1 MKTKA
6 LMVIVFLL
14 LCSAILASGNDS
26 EAEEYWRKTQE
37 LNQMAERFK
46 AETGFVGDITFK
58 HQDMKCATLTGTF
71 CGIEVTALQDTTSMK
86 QVFNQLVSRI
96 LQYISAREE
105 ELFMGKVVSNDL
117 RTNVR
122 FTQKVNGYDI
132 EHGGYLN
139 ISYIKNLK
147 RFTVIDNTVYIR
159 TRFVVPT
166 VSIDKARQ
174 IYHELVLQDETI
186 QSTSIP
192 PSIRLIYYDINHYNN
207 ELDPDYRLCWVIGGD
222 KLVVLDAVSEAI
234 YINRGPS
241 MIHDKVVNVN
251 GTVIISQNDDGFP
264 YSTMNFPDSF
274 VQAEFD
280 GNICTEA
287 TNSDGNCSFIGN
299 SINVLLAALQSDRF
313 SVLVNSTYVVNSQP
327 TVVDSEHSDF
337 FFDDCTYPSN
347 PCNVYYQATKFS
359 HWFSDN
365 IYPNVF
371 GSDDVVSIITNYS
384 SLPILHFGGYDEELR
399 RIFYSQ
405 GADIYS
411 SVICHEIMHYF
422 VDCMLEAF
430 FNPDHPSLEV
440 EKGCMDESFSIYYPC
455 ASRNNAT
462 YRNPVNNLN

>member
-6 LMVIVFLL
+6 LMVIVLL
-14 LCSAILASGNDS
+14 LFCSAILASGNDS
-26 EAEEYWRKTQE
+26 KAEEYWRKTQE

-58 HQDMKCATLTGTF
+58 HQEMKCATLTGTF
-71 CGIEVTALQDTTSMK
+71 SGIEVTAPQDTTSMK

-166 VSIDKARQ
+166 VSKDKARQ

-207 ELDPDYRLCWVIGGD
+207 ELNPDYRLCWVIGGD

-251 GTVIISQNDDGFP
+251 GTVVISQNDDGF
-264 YSTMNFPDSF
+264 
-274 VQAEFD
+274 
-280 GNICTEA
+280 
-287 TNSDGNCSFIGN
+287 
-299 SINVLLAALQSDRF
+299 
-313 SVLVNSTYVVNSQP
+313 
-327 TVVDSEHSDF
+327 
-337 FFDDCTYPSN
+337 
-347 PCNVYYQATKFS
+347 
-359 HWFSDN
+359 
-365 IYPNVF
+365 
-371 GSDDVVSIITNYS
+371 
-384 SLPILHFGGYDEELR
+384 
-399 RIFYSQ
+399 
-405 GADIYS
+405 
-411 SVICHEIMHYF
+411 
-422 VDCMLEAF
+422 
-430 FNPDHPSLEV
+430 
-440 EKGCMDESFSIYYPC
+440 
-455 ASRNNAT
+455 
-462 YRNPVNNLN
+462 